1 MTRRP
6 LMLIVEDAEEVAD
19 IIQIAFRNTEIE
31 IHYRNSGH
39 SALDFLESRTP
50 DVIILDIGMP
60 DMSGWDFLEI
70 MKKDI
75 TQRDIPVIILTA
87 YNDSTNRKIASANGV
102 SAFLKKPIDLN
113 ELRGAVDKAIYLHR

>member
-1 MTRRP
+1 
-6 LMLIVEDAEEVAD
+6 MLIVEDAEEVAD
-19 IIQIAFRNTEIE
+19 IIQIAFRHTEIE
-31 IHYRNSGH
+31 IHYRNSGY

-70 MKKDI
+70 MKKDT